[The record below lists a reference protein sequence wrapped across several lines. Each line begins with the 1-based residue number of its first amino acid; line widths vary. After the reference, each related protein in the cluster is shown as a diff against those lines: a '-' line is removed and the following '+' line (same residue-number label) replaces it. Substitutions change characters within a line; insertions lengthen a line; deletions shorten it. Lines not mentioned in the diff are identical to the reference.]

1 MEVRYEENLTNEYS
15 NYNEDLFSF
24 LEKSPTACHAVANM
38 ASTLSQ
44 NGFKV
49 LREGDAWE
57 LQKNT
62 KYYVT
67 RNDTSIIAFYTG
79 DLIPWESGI
88 RLCGA
93 HTDSPAL
100 KVKPIP
106 ELDNSGLIR
115 LSVEMYGGAL
125 LNSWF
130 DRGLN
135 LAGRVM
141 VLCDADK
148 PDGESRDD
156 QGEQK
161 EVIKMLRI
169 NFDSEVG
176 IVPSLPIHLDREANS
191 KREIN
196 VQVDMSPLVCLNPS
210 LKSKNSEALKDN
222 GAPGQQIGNDHKSNG
237 VTGGNCCDKRDKA
250 FDERRSSPSPG
261 KTTPFQLKDVVR
273 EQVKKEYPHLDVKK
287 ILEMDLF
294 FIDAQKPSYVGFHR
308 EMILASRLDNLLS
321 CHAGLQ
327 GIMTAEGPAV
337 SLLFC
342 ADHEEVG
349 SDTASGA
356 RGSFL
361 SSVLTRL
368 MPESEKRCRA
378 MAKSF
383 MISLD
388 NAHAIHPAHKERYD
402 ANHGV
407 QLNKGPVLKR
417 NAGMRYA
424 SDCESSAL
432 LNWFCQQAGV
442 PLQTFVMRSDM
453 PCGSTIG
460 PAVSSSTGIKTVDAG
475 APTLGM
481 HAIRE
486 MTGCRDP
493 YMLFQVIHRFFAT
506 KALPLLSLT

>member
-1 MEVRYEENLTNEYS
+1 MNSNHDGCVEERR
-15 NYNEDLFSF
+15 YNEDLFRF

-44 NGFKV
+44 NGFKA
-49 LREGDAWE
+49 LHEGDGWE

-106 ELDNSGLIR
+106 ELDNSGSIR

-135 LAGRVM
+135 LAGRVV
-141 VLCDADK
+141 VLCDADE
-148 PDGESRDD
+148 PDGGPYGG
-156 QGEQK
+156 QGEQN
-161 EVIKMLRI
+161 EVIKTLQI

-196 VQVDMSPLVCLNPS
+196 VQVDMPPLVCLRN
-210 LKSKNSEALKDN
+210 
-222 GAPGQQIGNDHKSNG
+222 APEITDPN
-237 VTGGNCCDKRDKA
+237 
-250 FDERRSSPSPG
+250 
-261 KTTPFQLKDVVR
+261 TPFSFMEVVR
-273 EQVKKEYPHLDVKK
+273 EQVKKEYPNLAVKK

-294 FIDAQKPSYVGFHR
+294 FVDAQKPSYVGFHR
-308 EMILASRLDNLLS
+308 EMILAPRLDNLLS

-327 GIMTAEGPAV
+327 GVMAAEGSAV

-361 SSVLTRL
+361 PSVLKRL
-368 MPESEKRCRA
+368 IPDSETHCRA

-388 NAHAIHPAHKERYD
+388 NAHAIHPAHGERYD
-402 ANHGV
+402 AAHGV
-407 QLNKGPVLKR
+407 RLNGGPVLKR

-432 LNWFCQQAGV
+432 FCWLCHQVGV
-442 PLQTFVMRSDM
+442 PIQTFVMRSDM

-486 MTGCRDP
+486 TTGCRDP
-493 YMLFQVIHRFFAT
+493 YMLFQVICRFFAI